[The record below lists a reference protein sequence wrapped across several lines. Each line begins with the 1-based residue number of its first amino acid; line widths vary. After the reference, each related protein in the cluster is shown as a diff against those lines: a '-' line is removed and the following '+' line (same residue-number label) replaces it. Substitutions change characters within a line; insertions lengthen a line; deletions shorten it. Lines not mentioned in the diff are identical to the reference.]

1 MLLAANE
8 ANRKLAGLPH
18 GTLRGVITSIDDPL
32 NRGRVQVIFDDMN
45 PDIPQITGA
54 GEISGRRVG
63 EEPNASHWID
73 VCPAFSGKQP
83 PGLVGK
89 RVNITPSNGQYQYS
103 VLQDVLFDP
112 DIHATDA
119 KQPPVMPNN
128 SSMTRLPIYPAGSLP
143 PASSENHGCTVIEE
157 GGPMNSDWVCVCLKR
172 NGKFIWVRHA
182 DLAHGHAGSN
192 DTTQQVD
199 SSGNRPSPAQAAASW
214 DHVFVTSHQ
223 EMEKNTGFGTAPR
236 GNPWGGAAAWSPPPM
251 SDIKP
256 LPTKPG
262 TLFDQT
268 TALGQARSTGF
279 TGDVAGSFI
288 TNYAPAISAAAAS
301 LPDFNVAGDAIKQ
314 AQDAL
319 AKAQALG
326 QKIPNLTDFVS
337 EVAGST
343 LGGNIDLSSVGTT
356 ASQALGTAVSLASQA
371 QSIISNPTA
380 ALTSLAVKAASKYIP
395 QATQIVLSSITNPQ
409 AVITNVLSSLPAAPK
424 LL

>member
-1 MLLAANE
+1 MIPPLRSSDFVKKFAMLLAANE
-8 ANRKLAGLPH
+8 SNRKLAGLPY
-18 GTLRGVITSIDDPL
+18 GTIRGVVVSVDDPL
-32 NRGRVQVIFDDMN
+32 NRGRVQVVFDDMN

-63 EEPNASHWID
+63 NDPDISHWID

-112 DIHATDA
+112 DVHATDA
-119 KQPPVMPNN
+119 KKPPVMPNN

-143 PASSENHGCTVIEE
+143 PASADNHGCTVIEE
-157 GGPMNSDWVCVCLKR
+157 GGPMNSDWTCVCLKR
-172 NGKFIWVRHA
+172 NGKFIWVRHG

-223 EMEKNTGFGTAPR
+223 EMSKITGYGTAPR
-236 GNPWGGAAAWSPPPM
+236 GNPWGAAAAWSPPPM
-251 SDIKP
+251 SDILP

-268 TALGQARSTGF
+268 TALSQVRTTDF
-279 TGDVAGSFI
+279 TNIVAGSF
-288 TNYAPAISAAAAS
+288 TTSYAPAISAAAAS
-301 LPDFNVAGDAIKQ
+301 LPDFNVAQNAFTQ
-314 AQDAL
+314 AQTEL
-319 AKAQALG
+319 AKAQQLN
-326 QKIPNLTDFVS
+326 QKIPNPTDFVS
-337 EVAGST
+337 QNSLST
-343 LGGNIDLSSVGTT
+343 QN
-356 ASQALGTAVSLASQA
+356 A
-371 QSIISNPTA
+371 
-380 ALTSLAVKAASKYIP
+380 YIP
-395 QATQIVLSSITNPQ
+395 QATQAVLSNIINPQ
-409 AVITNVLSSLPAAPK
+409 AVIENVLSSLPSSN
-424 LL
+424 